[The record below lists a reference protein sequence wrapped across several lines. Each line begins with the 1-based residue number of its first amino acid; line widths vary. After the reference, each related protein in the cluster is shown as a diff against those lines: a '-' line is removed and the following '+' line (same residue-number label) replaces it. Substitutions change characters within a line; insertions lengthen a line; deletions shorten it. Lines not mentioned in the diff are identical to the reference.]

1 MENYLVTGF
10 TGQNV
15 TASLD
20 AHMHAALVGAGS
32 YVTAVGNRLAASIV
46 DTNTI
51 RLADGALFLQGL
63 FACIPTGQYADV
75 SITSGSQGQNRL
87 DLIGFQYTKNVATGQ
102 ETGTF
107 VAIKGTPVTGT
118 PQAPA
123 YTAGDCL
130 SGDVSAFL
138 PLYLVRLTGL
148 TLESV
153 SQHPDWQQL
162 KTLYADET
170 TLSALTASVADLRA
184 RLTSAV
190 TTLRAEMTSA
200 DATLRAEMTSAD
212 EELRADCASLRLQPG
227 KTTTVTKMHCAGML
241 SGAAKTISFSIPLSR
256 PLQSNTT
263 VTLSNPSQAT
273 MRVRHAGGGY
283 LCMDTA
289 VSSVGEITCGG
300 NRNCINISITA
311 ATAFSAANNT
321 PVAVEITNFAFT
333 FT

>member
-130 SGDVSAFL
+130 SGDVSAFP

-148 TLESV
+148 IVESV
-153 SQHPDWQQL
+153 SQHP
-162 KTLYADET
+162 TG
-170 TLSALTASVADLRA
+170 SS
-184 RLTSAV
+184 
-190 TTLRAEMTSA
+190 
-200 DATLRAEMTSAD
+200 
-212 EELRADCASLRLQPG
+212 
-227 KTTTVTKMHCAGML
+227 
-241 SGAAKTISFSIPLSR
+241 SR
-256 PLQSNTT
+256 PSMQ
-263 VTLSNPSQAT
+263 
-273 MRVRHAGGGY
+273 MRPHCLR
-283 LCMDTA
+283 
-289 VSSVGEITCGG
+289 
-300 NRNCINISITA
+300 
-311 ATAFSAANNT
+311 
-321 PVAVEITNFAFT
+321 
-333 FT
+333 

>member
-170 TLSALTASVADLRA
+170 TLAALTA
-184 RLTSAV
+184 AV
-190 TTLRAEMTSA
+190 T
-200 DATLRAEMTSAD
+200 
-212 EELRADCASLRLQPG
+212 ELRADCASLRLQPG
-227 KTTTVTKMHCAGML
+227 QTTTIPKMHCAGML
-241 SGAAKTISFSIPLSR
+241 SGAAKTISFSVPLSR

-273 MRVRHAGGGY
+273 MRVRRAEGGY
-283 LCMDTA
+283 LCQDIA
-289 VSSVGEITCGG
+289 VGSVGDIACSATE
-300 NRNCINISITA
+300 NCININISA
-311 ATAFSAANNT
+311 STAFSAANNT
-321 PVAVEITNFAFT
+321 PLAVEVSNFT
-333 FT
+333 FTFT